1 LGIGDIE
8 EDMELIGH
16 GRSEGAVCG
25 IDGEIEGV
33 RVDHG
38 ANESWLADYLILMT

>member
-1 LGIGDIE
+1 LGIGDLK
-8 EDMELIGH
+8 EDMKFIGH
-16 GRSEGAVCG
+16 RRSEGAVCG

-38 ANESWLADYLILMT
+38 ADEIWLAEYLILRT

>member
-1 LGIGDIE
+1 
-8 EDMELIGH
+8 MELIGQ

-38 ANESWLADYLILMT
+38 ADETLLAEYLILRT

>member
-8 EDMELIGH
+8 EDMELIRH
-16 GRSEGAVCG
+16 RRSEGAVCS

-38 ANESWLADYLILMT
+38 ADETLLADYLILRT